1 MKMFEIVLTACL
13 ANGETCASRML
24 PVAQETRQACIAS
37 APELAR
43 DWAAMTGDLIVRDI
57 DCHGWPD
64 LATKIAPLDVT
75 EVAPG
80 VFVHRGRHDIPAPIN
95 AGDLANLGFVIGEKS
110 VAVIDAGTTRGVAER
125 LYSAIRL
132 HTDLPIDWLLLT
144 HMHPDHSLGASLFRE
159 AGARIAGHAN
169 LTSGLANRAESY
181 ETALRRL
188 LGDEVFLGTRL
199 VGPDD
204 GEMPARIDLGGR
216 VLEIAS
222 YPIAHTD
229 NDITVLDR
237 KTGTLFAGDLVFAE
251 HTPALDGSILGW
263 QQVLSDLAEMDVAR
277 VVPGH
282 GPVLEDWPDGADA
295 IRGYLA
301 ALTGETRAALAA
313 GEPMS
318 TAIDHLGESQRG
330 DWVLFDEFN
339 KRNATAAYKELEWE

>member
-1 MKMFEIVLTACL
+1 MEMFEIVLTACL
-13 ANGETCASRML
+13 ANGDICASRML
-24 PVAQETRQACIAS
+24 PVALETREACIAS

-43 DWAAMTGDLIVRDI
+43 NWAAMTGDLIVKDPG
-57 DCHGWPD
+57 CHDWPG
-64 LATKIAPLDVT
+64 LAAKVPPLDVT
-75 EVAPG
+75 EIAPG
-80 VFVHRGRHDIPAPIN
+80 VFVHRGQHDVPAPIN
-95 AGDLANLGFVIGEKS
+95 AGDLANLGFVIGETG
-110 VAVIDAGTTRGVAER
+110 VAVIDAGTTRALAER
-125 LYSAIRL
+125 LYSAIRMR
-132 HTDLPIDWLLLT
+132 TDLPIDWLLLT

-169 LTSGLANRAESY
+169 LTSGLANRAQSY

-188 LGDEVFLGTRL
+188 LGDAVFLGTRL

-204 GEMPARIDLGGR
+204 GEIPARIDLGGR

-237 KTGTLFAGDLVFAE
+237 ATGTLFAGDLIFAE

-263 QQVLSDLAEMDVAR
+263 QQVLSDLAGMDVAR

-282 GPVLEDWPDGADA
+282 GPVLEDWPGGADP
-295 IRGYLA
+295 IRGYLG
-301 ALTGETRAALAA
+301 ALTDETRAALSA

-318 TAIDHLGESQRG
+318 TAIDHLGESQRAG
-330 DWVLFDEFN
+330 WVLFDEFN